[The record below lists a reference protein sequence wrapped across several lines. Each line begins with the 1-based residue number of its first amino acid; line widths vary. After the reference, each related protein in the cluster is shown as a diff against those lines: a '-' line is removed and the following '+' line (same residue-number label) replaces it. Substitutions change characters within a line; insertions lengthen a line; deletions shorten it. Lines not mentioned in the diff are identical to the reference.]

1 MLYRNYRA
9 IKLGYRSG
17 LEAAVADQLQKLGVT
32 AEYESIRVPYEVPA
46 TLRHYT
52 PDYILPNGIVVETKG
67 RFTLD
72 DRKKHLNIQE
82 QYPDLDLRF
91 VFSNPLCTIH
101 KGSKTTYADWCDKYG
116 FLYAHKFVPQAWVE
130 ETINVN
136 SQWVVRQFNKNKP
149 KKKT

>member
-17 LEAAVADQLQKLGVT
+17 LEAAVADQFQKLGVT

-52 PDYILPNGIVVETKG
+52 PDYILPNGIVIETKG

-72 DRKKHLNIQE
+72 DRKKHLNIQD

-91 VFSNPLCTIH
+91 VFYNPLCTLH
-101 KGSKTTYADWCDKYG
+101 KGSKTT
-116 FLYAHKFVPQAWVE
+116 
-130 ETINVN
+130 
-136 SQWVVRQFNKNKP
+136 
-149 KKKT
+149 